1 MPDLNSS
8 ESVTR
13 DNLFAGTQTMP
24 VVSGA
29 ETVVSGSGVVVR
41 GSVMG
46 RITTGGKINKIKLV
60 DATSVDGSEAAYCIM
75 AETVDATSADV
86 VAQVYYTGE
95 FNTSALT
102 FGSTDTYSMHR
113 TNMRK
118 MFMFGKTIKA

>member
-46 RITTGGKINKIKLV
+46 KITTSSKIKLV

-95 FNTSALT
+95 FSTSALT
-102 FGSTDTYSMHR
+102 FGSTDTYSTHC

-118 MFMFGKTIKA
+118 MCMFGKTIKA